1 MQALRYWDYYNM
13 TETFTDLHSKATNKE
28 NFTQLY
34 ELISSRN
41 NILLAF
47 RMIKSNKGSYTP
59 GTDGKTIEDIKALS
73 DEEIV
78 TLIQSK
84 LANYQPKQVRRVF
97 IPKPNGK
104 QRPLGIPC
112 ILDRIIQQCFKQIL
126 EPIAEARFFKHS
138 YGFRPLRSTHHAI
151 ARVQHLVNL
160 VGLHYVVDIDIK
172 GFFDNVNHTLLVKQ
186 LWNIGIRDKKILRII
201 SKMLKAEIT
210 DEGIPSKGT
219 PQGGILSPL
228 LSNVVLN
235 DLDQWIVKQWEQFQS
250 RESFTTDGYRTKVL
264 KKTNLKE
271 GYIVRYADDFK
282 ILCRDWKTAQKWYHA
297 VRLYLKDRLKLDIS
311 PEKSQIVNL
320 RKRESE
326 FLGFTIRAVKKGK
339 KIVASTGISEKKK
352 HEIKLEAKKRVMK
365 IRQSPTALNTNLYN
379 SFVLGIHNYFCKAT
393 QVNPEFSRL
402 GYDLKAFTFNRLR
415 QVGKYEHPTN
425 PPPSY
430 KKFYGNYKTFK
441 VCGVYLFPIR
451 DVKTSNNMCFG
462 KNLTPFTPEG
472 RQNVHK
478 KLQASIQS
486 EIIKLLESNIPNRS
500 VEYLDN
506 RISRYSMKMGKC
518 EITSMFLFASDVHC
532 HHYKPRY
539 LGGDDSFNNLRIVH
553 KDVHVLIHAT
563 AAETIDKLMKK
574 IGMTEIMVNTIN
586 QYRKMS
592 NLELINVNL

>member
-1 MQALRYWDYYNM
+1 M
-13 TETFTDLHSKATNKE
+13 TDTFTDLHSKAVNKE
-28 NFTQLY
+28 KFTRLY
-34 ELISSRN
+34 ELIKSRN

-47 RMIKSNKGSYTP
+47 RTIKSNKGSHTP
-59 GTDGKTIEDIKALS
+59 GTDGRTIKNIKTLTE
-73 DEEIV
+73 EEIV
-78 TLIQSK
+78 ALIQGK
-84 LANYQPKQVRRVF
+84 LANYQPKPVRRVF
-97 IPKPNGK
+97 IPKPNGNK
-104 QRPLGIPC
+104 RPLGIPC
-112 ILDRIIQQCFKQIL
+112 ILDRIIQQCVKQIL
-126 EPIAEARFFKHS
+126 EPIAEAYFFKHS
-138 YGFRPLRSTHHAI
+138 YGFRPLRSAHHAI

-160 VGLHYVVDIDIK
+160 AGLHYVVDIDIK

-186 LWNIGIRDKKILRII
+186 LWNIGIRDKKTLRII

-210 DEGIPSKGT
+210 GEGVPLKGT

-228 LSNVVLN
+228 LSNIVLN
-235 DLDQWIVKQWEQFQS
+235 DLDQWIAKQWEQFQS
-250 RESFTTDGYRTKVL
+250 RESFTTVGYRTQVL

-311 PEKSQIVNL
+311 PEKSQTVNL
-320 RKRESE
+320 RKRKSE

-339 KIVASTGISEKKK
+339 RMVASTGISDKKK
-352 HEIKLEAKKRVMK
+352 REIKLEAKRRIKK
-365 IRQSPTALNTNLYN
+365 IRQSPTALNTNRFN

-415 QVGKYEHPTN
+415 QIGKYEHPTN

-430 KKFYGNYKTFK
+430 KKFFYGNYKTFK

-462 KNLTPFTPEG
+462 KNLTPFTHEG
-472 RQNVHK
+472 RENIHK
-478 KLQASIQS
+478 KLQISVQS

-518 EITSMFLFASDVHC
+518 EITNMFLFASDVHC
-532 HHYKPRY
+532 HHLKPVY
-539 LGGDDSFNNLRIVH
+539 LGGNDSFSNLRIVH
-553 KDVHVLIHAT
+553 KDIHVLIHAT
-563 AAETIDKLMKK
+563 AADTIDKLMKRIDLAK
-574 IGMTEIMVNTIN
+574 SMVMTIN

-592 NLELINVNL
+592 NLEPINVNL